1 MKNESCIISDVLDC
15 DGLYQVTYNRKCN
28 NCDYQELKD
37 RKFVQVLKNGYTQD
51 IDNWRCLKCNSLNIT
66 QIIADK

>member
-15 DGLYQVTYNRKCN
+15 DGL
-28 NCDYQELKD
+28 YQELKD

-51 IDNWRCLKCNSLNIT
+51 IDNWRCPKCNSLNIT

>member
-1 MKNESCIISDVLDC
+1 MVKIEVGKCYLAR
-15 DGLYQVTYNRKCN
+15 DGRKCN

-51 IDNWRCLKCNSLNIT
+51 IDNWRCPKCNSLNIT